1 MGLFNFLFRREAAG
15 GEGASP
21 ETAIAVSSVEAE
33 YKWVQRNCPGYR
45 FLSQSLQEIN
55 GTMYD
60 VLELE
65 NRQGEERTVY
75 FNITQFFGK

>member
-1 MGLFNFLFRREAAG
+1 MGLFNFLFGKDAAG
-15 GEGASP
+15 SDGASP
-21 ETAIAVSSVEAE
+21 ETAIVVSSVEAE

-60 VLELE
+60 VLELQ

-75 FNITQFFGK
+75 FDITQFFGK